1 MRIPKQET
9 MTISQIAD
17 KVESLLQDIIG
28 TQYFTVEDCNG
39 NNVKIRVSDHSA
51 NYHNNGNT
59 KTLSFVKARTE
70 QRKSAYNQ
78 MINEWAYIG
87 DGLVETYESIED
99 VIDNELN

>member
-1 MRIPKQET
+1 
-9 MTISQIAD
+9 MTTSQIAE
-17 KVESLLQDIIG
+17 KIESLIDNVVG

-51 NYHNNGNT
+51 NYQNNGET
-59 KTLSFVKARTE
+59 KTLSFVANRTE

-87 DGLVETYESIED
+87 DGLVDTYESIED
-99 VIDNELN
+99 IIESELN